1 MDYQIVDLLK
11 WAGPAAALIY
21 FGLRELKER
30 RSLDEVIKGYER
42 MATEQQQALAQT
54 SKALAQLIE
63 RLEPGSALTEHI
75 SYNTQVLTRLCE
87 RIESW
92 DRRINTRGGA

>member
-30 RSLDEVIKGYER
+30 RSIEDIVKGYER
-42 MATEQQQALAQT
+42 LAAEQQRTLAHT
-54 SKALAQLIE
+54 AETLAQLIE
-63 RLEPGSALTEHI
+63 RLEPGSALTDHI
-75 SYNTQVLTRLCE
+75 SHSTQVLTRLCE
-87 RIESW
+87 RIEGW